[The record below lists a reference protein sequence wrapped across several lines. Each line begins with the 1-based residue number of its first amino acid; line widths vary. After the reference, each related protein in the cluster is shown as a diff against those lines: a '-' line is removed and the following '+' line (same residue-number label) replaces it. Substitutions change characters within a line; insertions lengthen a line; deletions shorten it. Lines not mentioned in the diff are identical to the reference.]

1 MRYIPPS
8 VPSTAV
14 DRRPS
19 FTSPAYFDLSVV
31 IISRR
36 RVLYSLLGSLS
47 LSPIILLVFP
57 HPAGSQEDPVGSSL
71 CVCLCIFVCIDLM
84 LLTGAWVWVIL
95 SNTGN
100 LPIAVRLGKMTP
112 ALAALLPVSPK

>member
-1 MRYIPPS
+1 MSVTPSAVCLFYSILSTIDKTPYIPPS

-47 LSPIILLVFP
+47 LSAIILLVFP
-57 HPAGSQEDPVGSSL
+57 RPAGSQEDPVGSSL
-71 CVCLCIFVCIDLM
+71 CVRLCIFVCIDLM
-84 LLTGAWVWVIL
+84 LLTGA
-95 SNTGN
+95 
-100 LPIAVRLGKMTP
+100 
-112 ALAALLPVSPK
+112 